1 VTPAKALSADGLPA
15 ERIDLHVHPHP
26 EEKNRSAF
34 LTSAA
39 LRMLAP

>member
-1 VTPAKALSADGLPA
+1 MGYLL

-26 EEKNRSAF
+26 EKKNRSVF

>member
-1 VTPAKALSADGLPA
+1 MGYLL